1 MACAGLLI
9 AAPLALFLSGG
20 SDADGSPG
28 ARDGV
33 FTGGP
38 ATGTEE
44 GTGRGGAGV
53 ATGSSRSPEVGLSP
67 MDGTANLAPRGAD
80 ADAVADAGGGSNG
93 AVGSGGAPAGGGAPV
108 GGGGAGSGTGRGTA
122 AGTPVGP
129 AGGGSDPGGEPAG
142 GSGPGTAPPGGTK
155 PEEGDGPPP
164 AEDDEDC
171 GCPPPPLEPV
181 TDVVDGLTNTVGGTV
196 GGLLGR

>member
-53 ATGSSRSPEVGLSP
+53 ATGSSRSPEVGLPP
-67 MDGTANLAPRGAD
+67 MDGTANLAPGG
-80 ADAVADAGGGSNG
+80 AVADAGAAGAAGGGSDG
-93 AVGSGGAPAGGGAPV
+93 AVGAGGAPAGGGSAPV
-108 GGGGAGSGTGRGTA
+108 GGGGAPVGGAAAGSGTGR
-122 AGTPVGP
+122 
-129 AGGGSDPGGEPAG
+129 
-142 GSGPGTAPPGGTK
+142 
-155 PEEGDGPPP
+155 
-164 AEDDEDC
+164 
-171 GCPPPPLEPV
+171 
-181 TDVVDGLTNTVGGTV
+181 
-196 GGLLGR
+196 